1 MTIHPTTKWID
12 TFIEKKEAKSKKEAF
27 RLQQSMISKYLGDSF
42 PAVESSAIHQH
53 LLQHGLFAAD
63 ISQEDWQEWKQQS
76 YEQAVNKMYQKC
88 KQSWKGPDTD
98 IFIFPSNESIPELKE
113 WFNGNA
119 GLSFPDK
126 LFLFLQKGAAKREVA
141 ALVIHEY
148 SHICRL
154 QRFPKPEQDYTLEDA
169 IMLEGIAE
177 WLVRKMV
184 GPSYGNKRVTT
195 VSDKELARLWKKWI
209 EPNQQ
214 VTRGNAKHDIIMYG
228 LRGAPKNLGYMI
240 GFNVVHRF
248 MKSKKC
254 TATALLHTNNKKILN
269 EVSFLSTEN

>member
-1 MTIHPTTKWID
+1 MTIHKTTQWID
-12 TFIEKKEAKSKKEAF
+12 AFIKKKDQKSKKEAF
-27 RLQQSMISKYLGDSF
+27 RLQQSMLSKYLGEFF
-42 PAVESSAIHQH
+42 PAVEPSAIQQH

-63 ISQEDWQEWKQQS
+63 ISENDWQEWKQQC
-76 YEQAVNKMYQKC
+76 YTQAVEKMYLKC
-88 KQSWKGPDTD
+88 KHSWKGPDTD
-98 IFIFPSNESIPELKE
+98 IFIFPSNETIPELNE

-126 LFLFLQKGAAKREVA
+126 LFLFLQKGAARREIA

-154 QRFPKPEQDYTLEDA
+154 HRFPKAEQDYTLEDA

-184 GPSYGNKRVTT
+184 GPSYGNKRVSLVT
-195 VSDKELARLWKKWI
+195 DKELTRLWKKWI

-214 VTRGNAKHDIIMYG
+214 VTRGNAKHDLIMYG
-228 LRGAPKNLGYMI
+228 MRGAPKNLGYII

-248 MKSKKC
+248 MKAKKC
-254 TATALLHTNNKKILN
+254 PATNLLHTNNENILN
-269 EVSFLSTEN
+269 ETSFHLPKN